1 MPGKHDIYVFED
13 NGTFYVRPTVAMVGN
28 GEGKK
33 VRIRNLT
40 TYSVQVEFPKGPVD
54 PTKKPMTAGSPP
66 SCTIEPSRSVALDL
80 DPSKTQVYEYSVYVM
95 VQATLKVPA
104 LANSWPKI
112 IVDP

>member
-13 NGTFYVRPTVAMVGN
+13 AGSFYVRPKVAMVEN
-28 GEGKK
+28 GKK
-33 VRIRNLT
+33 LRIRNLT
-40 TYSVQVEFPKGPVD
+40 NYEVQIDFPNGPVL
-54 PTKKPMTAGSPP
+54 PTSTGAA
-66 SCTIEPSRSVALDL
+66 SCTIPASGAVGLDL
-80 DPSKTQVYEYSVYVM
+80 DPGKNQIYEYSVYVM